1 MQEVSLRS
9 DVEALDTADPLNAFR
24 AQFHLPDG
32 AIYLDG
38 NSLGPMVNKVPA
50 AMEHALQQEWANGL
64 ISSWNDAG
72 WWNMAVQLGDRIGQI
87 VGAAG
92 GQIVVS
98 DSTSVNLFKALH
110 ATFALRPGRKTIVS
124 EAESF
129 PTDLYMIEGAM
140 QAFPSSE
147 CRLVG
152 SLGDDLDAVLDD
164 QVAVVLL
171 SNVNYRSG
179 AFGDMQ
185 AITKKAHDA
194 GALVIWD
201 LCHSVGVVPMLLD
214 AWDVDFAVGCTY
226 KYLNGG
232 PGAPSF
238 IYAAR
243 RLHDTIRQ
251 PLSGWW
257 GHAAPFSF
265 ETAYRPAPGIRA
277 FLCGSQ
283 PILSMRALEA
293 ALGAYDGVELSAIRT
308 KSQKLTGLFI
318 ELVSEMCPELGIA
331 SPRDPDE
338 RGSQVALTHENGYA
352 IVQAM
357 IARGIIGDFRAPDIL
372 RFGFAPLYIRY
383 VDVWDAAVQLADIL
397 KTEEWREP
405 RFQVRSEVT

>member
-87 VGAAG
+87 VGAAS

-110 ATFALRPGRKTIVS
+110 AALALRPGRKTIVS

-140 QAFPSSE
+140 QAFPGSE

-152 SLGDDLDAVLDD
+152 SLGADLDAVLDD

-179 AFGDMQ
+179 ALGDMQ
-185 AITKKAHDA
+185 AITKNAHDA

-201 LCHSVGVVPMLLD
+201 LCHSAGVVPMQLD

-265 ETAYRPAPGIRA
+265 ETVYRPAPGIRA